1 MRTVLMVAVALA
13 LSSCQ
18 DKAKTD
24 KPVAAVPK
32 GAGDCVKVSIAYGS
46 EKKVWLEEQA
56 RAFDATR
63 PTTAAGRCITLDLK
77 AMGSGEVTQGILQG
91 TLQPTV
97 YSPASTAYL
106 TLLNAAWVDKTGKP
120 DALAPPG
127 QTLVL
132 SPVVIAMWKPMAE
145 ALGWPKKNLAWKDL
159 LKVAQDTKGWAG
171 LGHPEWGQFKLG
183 HTQPE
188 YSNSGLLAVLAVAY
202 AGKGTT
208 RGLTAADLDLPAV
221 QAEIAAVERP
231 IVHYGKSTGFFA
243 EKLISRGPG
252 YLSAAVLY
260 ESNVVEAYAK
270 NPALPLV
277 AIYPQ
282 EGTFWSDHPF
292 SVLEAPWNGP
302 EAREAAN
309 LLLKFLRAGPAQQR
323 ALALGFRPSDPSIA
337 LAAPLDEAHGV
348 DPKQPQ
354 TLLEVPEAAT
364 LQKLIAVWAKNKK
377 PTDVI
382 LVFDKSGSMN
392 GKPMQEAQ
400 TGAIAFVDQLKDADQ
415 LTLLVFDDQV
425 APPAGPFKMATQR
438 GEAKA
443 RIQALFA
450 SGGTSLYDATRAA
463 YQLGLERAKTER
475 DRIHA
480 VVVMTD
486 GQDESS
492 KLPLEQLR
500 SGLAA
505 EDRAVR
511 VFTIA
516 YGNAADTKILDGIA
530 EAGQGT
536 SAKGTQANIV
546 SVFQDIGAF
555 F

>member
-1 MRTVLMVAVALA
+1 MRNLLPLAVVVSMLG
-13 LSSCQ
+13 CQ
-18 DKAKTD
+18 DRDTAT
-24 KPVAAVPK
+24 KPSPPK
-32 GAGDCVKVSIAYGS
+32 PRADCVKVSLAYGS

-56 RAFDATR
+56 KAFAATG
-63 PTTAAGRCITLDLK
+63 PTTAAGRCITLELK
-77 AMGSGEVTQGILQG
+77 AMGSGEVTQGVLDG
-91 TLQPTV
+91 SLKPTV
-97 YSPASTAYL
+97 YSPASGAYL
-106 TLLNAAWVDKTGKP
+106 TLLNAAWVEKTGKP
-120 DALAPPG
+120 EPLAPAGP
-127 QTLVL
+127 TLVL

-145 ALGWPKKNLAWKDL
+145 ALGWPKKALSWKDL
-159 LKVAQDTKGWAG
+159 IKVAQDTRGWSG
-171 LGHPEWGQFKLG
+171 LGHPEWGQFKFG

-188 YSNSGLLAVLAVAY
+188 FSNSGLLAVLAVAY
-202 AGKGTT
+202 AGTGQT
-208 RGLTAADLDLPAV
+208 RGLTTADLDLKAV

-231 IVHYGKSTGFFA
+231 IIHYGKSTGFFA
-243 EKLISRGPG
+243 DKMITRGPG

-260 ESNVVEAYAK
+260 ESNVIESYAK
-270 NPALPLV
+270 GSQLPLV

-282 EGTFWSDHPF
+282 EGTFWSDHPY
-292 SVLEAPWNGP
+292 SVLDAPWNSP
-302 EAREAAN
+302 EAREAATV
-309 LLLKFLRAGPAQQR
+309 LLKFLRAAPAQQR
-323 ALALGFRPSDPSIA
+323 ALALGFRPSEPSIA
-337 LAAPLDEAHGV
+337 LAAPIDEAHGV

-364 LQKLIAVWAKNKK
+364 LQKLISVWSKNKK

-392 GKPMQEAQ
+392 GSPMQDAQ
-400 TGAIAFVDQLKDADQ
+400 AGAMAFVDQLKDADQ
-415 LTLLVFDDQV
+415 LTLVVFDNEV
-425 APPAGPFKMATQR
+425 APPAGPFAMATQR
-438 GEAKA
+438 AQAKSS
-443 RIQALFA
+443 IQSLFA
-450 SGGTSLYDATRAA
+450 SGGTALYDATRSA
-463 YQLGLERAKTER
+463 YQLALTRAKTDR

-500 SGLAA
+500 STLTS
-505 EDRAVR
+505 EDRTVR

-516 YGNAADTKILDGIA
+516 YGTGADPRILDSIA

-536 SAKGTQANIV
+536 SAKGTQANII